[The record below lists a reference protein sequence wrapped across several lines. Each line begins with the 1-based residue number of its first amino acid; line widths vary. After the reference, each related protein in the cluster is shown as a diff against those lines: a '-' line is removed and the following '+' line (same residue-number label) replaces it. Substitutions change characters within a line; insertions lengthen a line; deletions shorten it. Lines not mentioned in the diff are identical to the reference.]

1 MHEDSLNP
9 GIEHPGADIEY
20 PEDNSGRPARK
31 RKKKRVAAARG
42 EASQSSGDEAGTA
55 GFILASRS
63 SVPDE
68 AGTDGFIL
76 ASRSSVLVAAR
87 LILAGFVSKLRE
99 DTMETVMVARKNPV
113 AVAVVA
119 AVVAL
124 TFTIGG
130 GCSPGSVAG
139 RVEPDQV
146 QVMPGNRV
154 AGITATGA
162 RFDLQMP
169 SSVVI
174 EPADVRRLRE
184 AGLNLAEAEASAR
197 VANAQREAFEAVFTR
212 YKMEAAE
219 ARAAVEKETGAL
231 LERVESRIR
240 AAQPVP
246 VGLQEAAARATSSL
260 LLRSDAS

>member
-1 MHEDSLNP
+1 MTEDYLDP
-9 GIEHPGADIEY
+9 DIEHPEDDIEY
-20 PEDNSGRPARK
+20 PADNSGRPARK
-31 RKKKRVAAARG
+31 RKKKKRVVVSSG
-42 EASQSSGDEAGTA
+42 ASQPSATDNAGVA
-55 GFILASRS
+55 GFILAAQPS
-63 SVPDE
+63 
-68 AGTDGFIL
+68 A
-76 ASRSSVLVAAR
+76 LVAAR
-87 LILAGFVSKLRE
+87 LRLAGFGYKLRE
-99 DTMETVMVARKNPV
+99 ETMETVMVARKNPV

-119 AVVAL
+119 AGVMLA
-124 TFTIGG
+124 FAIGG

-174 EPADVRRLRE
+174 EPADVRRLQE
-184 AGLNLAEAEASAR
+184 VGLRLAEAEASAR
-197 VANAQREAFEAVFTR
+197 VANAQREAFETVFDR
-212 YKMEAAE
+212 YKKEAAE
-219 ARAAVEKETGAL
+219 ARVAVEKETGAL
-231 LERVESRIR
+231 LERVESRVR